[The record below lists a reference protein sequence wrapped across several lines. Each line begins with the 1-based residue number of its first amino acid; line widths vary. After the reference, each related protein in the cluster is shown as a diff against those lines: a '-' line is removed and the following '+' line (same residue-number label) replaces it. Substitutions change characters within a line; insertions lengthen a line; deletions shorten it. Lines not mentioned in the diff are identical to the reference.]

1 MLVPSPCRRPRPW
14 RSPLRVAA
22 VCLLAAWGGSPRL
35 FFAPSSALAQQGPAL
50 RHATVRRAGEPAVQG
65 VISRLDARALT
76 VVSEPDQ
83 TLPLSDV
90 VAVEFTDRP
99 PQLPELSPLVE
110 LVNGDL
116 LAARVISADEEQL
129 RVQFTRLT
137 QLPELSI
144 PLEALRS
151 LILAPPSDPAA
162 RRELRRLLAR
172 PRESDELLLAD
183 GDSQAGD
190 FSGLTSEA
198 FLLGSGD
205 TQQRVPKSTVRA
217 VGFNPEL
224 ANLPPLQGP
233 GALVTL
239 SDGSRFVATDCHWE
253 NGESLAC
260 QPLFGGKLTI
270 PASAVSRLHFLGG
283 RARWL
288 SRLEPRAAQFDPYL
302 SIDWPW
308 HRDRNCLGEPLRL
321 RGIDYPLGLG
331 VHSRQSLVFD
341 IAPTDVTFQATLG
354 LDDSA
359 GTRGAALFEVRV
371 DGETRY
377 RSPPLRGQ
385 MPPVVLEPIDV
396 AGARTLELLVDY
408 GPAADVLDHANWCE
422 AVLIARPGKE

>member
-1 MLVPSPCRRPRPW
+1 MRTPAPRRLT
-14 RSPLRVAA
+14 LRTAA
-22 VCLLAAWGGSPRL
+22 LCLLPLWAGSLGL
-35 FFAPSSALAQQGPAL
+35 FVNGSSASAQQGPAL
-50 RHATVRRAGEPAVQG
+50 RHATVRRAGEPVIQG
-65 VISRLDARALT
+65 VITRLGARELT

-83 TLPLSDV
+83 TLPLRDV

-99 PQLPELSPLVE
+99 PQLSELSPLVE

-116 LAARVISADEEQL
+116 LAARVISADEEQA

-137 QLPELSI
+137 QLPELTI

-151 LILAPPSDPAA
+151 LILAPPADPAA

-172 PRESDELLLAD
+172 PRESDQLLLAD

-190 FSGLTSEA
+190 FSGLTAET

-205 TQQRVPKSTVRA
+205 TQQRVPQATVRA

-224 ANLPPLQGP
+224 ANLPPLKGP

-239 SDGSRFVATDCHWE
+239 IDGSRFVATDCHWE
-253 NGESLAC
+253 QGESLAC
-260 QPLFGGKLTI
+260 QTLFGSALTI
-270 PASAVSRLHFLGG
+270 PVAALSRLHFLGG

-288 SRLEPRAAQFDPYL
+288 SQLEPQSTQFSPYL

-321 RGIDYPLGLG
+321 RGVDYPLGLG

-341 IAPTDVTFQATLG
+341 IAPTDKTFHATLG
-354 LDDSA
+354 IDDSA
-359 GTRGAALFEVRV
+359 GDRGAALFEVRV

-377 RSPPLRGQ
+377 RSPPLRGR

-396 AGARTLELLVDY
+396 SGARTLELLVDY
-408 GPAADVLDHANWCE
+408 GPAADVLDHADWCE
-422 AVLIARPGKE
+422 AVLIARPTKD